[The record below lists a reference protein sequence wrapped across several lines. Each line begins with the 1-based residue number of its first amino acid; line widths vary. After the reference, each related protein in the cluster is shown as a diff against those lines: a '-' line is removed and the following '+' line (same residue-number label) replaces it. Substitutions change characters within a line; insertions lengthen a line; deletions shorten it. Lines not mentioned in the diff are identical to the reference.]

1 MRPVDQLIFVG
12 INGWVS
18 ALDRDTGEI
27 VWTNSEL
34 SSGLTT
40 LLLDGDRLIASTNG
54 YLFCLDPQNGRIVWS
69 NPLRGYGTGV
79 THLVSVRGQTSQVVV
94 DQAAAA
100 AAESG
105 AATTGIMAAGS

>member
-34 SSGLTT
+34 NSGLTT

-54 YLFCLDPQNGRIVWS
+54 YLYCLDPQNGRVVWS

-79 THLVSVRGQTSQVVV
+79 THLVSTRGQTSQVIV
-94 DQAAAA
+94 DQAAAEA
-100 AAESG
+100 AAG
-105 AATTGIMAAGS
+105 AATAGAVAASS